1 MKNLKLLPLLGI
13 VMCGLL
19 SFTYLKDFNQVKDG
33 TYKAY
38 LSSSTTNNNTTGF
51 IGKSDYEVEMNVK
64 VTDNSIKSISDRR
77 RNKNHDKLI
86 DLPLRIDNEGNAVT
100 ETSFYEQNIR
110 NKNDKGSFINYKLI
124 IKKEE
129 LNK

>member
-13 VMCGLL
+13 VMSALL
-19 SFTYLKDFNQVKDG
+19 SFTYLNDVNQVKDG

-38 LSSSTTNNNTTGF
+38 LSTSTSNDVNGLSGRYN
-51 IGKSDYEVEMNVK
+51 YEVEMNVK
-64 VTDNSIKSISDRR
+64 VTDNTIKSISERR
-77 RNKNHDKLI
+77 KNKYHDKLI

-100 ETSFYEQNIR
+100 ETSFFEQNIN
-110 NKNDKGSFINYKLI
+110 NKRDPGYIYTYKLI

-129 LNK
+129 LAK